1 MQKEYISRQG
11 HARIVAELNRL
22 RSVERPRVV
31 DEVAAAAAQGDRSE
45 NAEYI
50 YGKKRLREIDRR
62 TRFLEKRL
70 DALDP
75 VDVDAPRSSDRC
87 FFGAWVTVED
97 EDGELQTLR
106 ILGPDETD
114 ADQGHISYLSPMGR
128 ALLGKSIGDSFL
140 VRSPGGERSYTVAD
154 VRYGSRV
161 S

>member
-11 HARIVAELNRL
+11 HARIVAELHRL

-62 TRFLEKRL
+62 VRFLEKRL
-70 DALDP
+70 DVLDP
-75 VDVDAPRSSDRC
+75 VDVDVPRSSDRC

-97 EDGELQTLR
+97 EDGGLQTLR

-114 ADQGHISYLSPMGR
+114 ADRGYISYLSPMGR
-128 ALLGKSIGDSFL
+128 ALLGKSVGDSFL
-140 VRSPGGERSYTVAD
+140 VRSPGGERSYIVAD
-154 VRYGSRV
+154 VKYGSCV